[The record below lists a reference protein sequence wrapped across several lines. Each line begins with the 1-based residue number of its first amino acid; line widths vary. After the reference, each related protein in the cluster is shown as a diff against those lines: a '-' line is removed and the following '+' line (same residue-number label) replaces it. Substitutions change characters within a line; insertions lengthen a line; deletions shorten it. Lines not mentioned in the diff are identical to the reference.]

1 MLEAASFFAGN
12 RNGIRRWLAC
22 GSALALFAVLG
33 ACSASGDPDEFGN
46 GGSGGS
52 GGGGDGGII
61 DTGYTGDG
69 EIDPDSSCA
78 ATTLQAERIPLDMFF
93 MVDTSGSMAGPK
105 LELLKGGLTAFLA
118 EPDSAGLGTAGQRFP
133 IGGLNETCDSNAYAA
148 PAVPWA
154 ILPNAS
160 LAGWIDS
167 LTAEGYT
174 PSIPAL
180 QGAVDACKARK
191 VTEPGRK
198 CAVLF
203 VSDGEPEGNCPPS
216 SLSAEAPLGEIAA
229 DAFANDIPVF
239 AVSFYGISSVGQKIL
254 ITIAQEGGTEV
265 PFAIKNDSVDQD
277 FVEALAEA
285 RGTALGCE
293 YQMPTTE
300 EGDVNPNLVKVAYTP
315 GDATESQTVPRK
327 TTAAECD
334 ANGGWSYDD
343 NDNPTKLVMCP
354 STCDVMRGDGQ
365 GKVEILLGC
374 SGNQR

>member
-1 MLEAASFFAGN
+1 MVAG
-12 RNGIRRWLAC
+12 GCAI
-22 GSALALFAVLG
+22 ALFAALG

-52 GGGGDGGII
+52 GGGADGGLI

-78 ATTLQAERIPLDMFF
+78 ATTLQAERIPLDMYF
-93 MVDTSGSMAGPK
+93 MVDTSGSMEGPK
-105 LELLKGGLTAFLA
+105 LDLLKSGLVAFLGKA
-118 EPDSAGLGTAGQRFP
+118 DSAGLGTAGQQFP
-133 IGGLNETCDSNAYAA
+133 IGGLNETCDSNVYGT

-154 ILPNAS
+154 ILPNTS
-160 LAGWIDS
+160 LAGWIDG

-174 PSIPAL
+174 PSVPAL
-180 QGAVDACKARK
+180 QGAVDACKARMAS
-191 VTEPGRK
+191 EPGRK

-203 VSDGEPEGNCPPS
+203 VSDGEPEGNCPPA
-216 SLSAEAPLGEIAA
+216 SLSADAPLGVIAA
-229 DAFANDIPVF
+229 DAFANGIPVF
-239 AVSFYGISSVGQKIL
+239 AVSFYGISSVGQKVL
-254 ITIAQEGGTEV
+254 ITIAQKGGTQV
-265 PFAIKNDSVDQD
+265 PFAIKAGSVDED
-277 FVEALAEA
+277 FVDALATA

-300 EGDVNPNLVKVAYTP
+300 EGEVNPNLVKVAYTP
-315 GDATESQTVPRK
+315 GGASESLTVPRK
-327 TTAAECD
+327 TTAGDCD
-334 ANGGWSYDD
+334 TGGGWSYDD

-354 STCDVMRGDGQ
+354 STCDTMRADAQ